1 MWVLT
6 QPGLVVRDGAS
17 RLLTMRV
24 WLRAAR
30 SDLTLRSGRRPRLE
44 GCAAQRVP
52 PYACNLAAASR
63 PSLALAGPSK
73 EGGRR
78 ESRMHD
84 RTRSLVCKI
93 EGRKHTSEYRY
104 AETFRPSLRNGLRLI
119 ARSPRCPGLI
129 ATVARGLTASEL
141 DPSVGRS
148 GPHAFA
154 VRFPRRSSSDLEAS
168 IATRT
173 QRP

>member
-1 MWVLT
+1 MRLLT

-17 RLLTMRV
+17 RLLTRRV
-24 WLRAAR
+24 WLRAAS
-30 SDLTLRSGRRPRLE
+30 SDLILRSGRRPRLE
-44 GCAAQRVP
+44 GCAAQKLP

-73 EGGRR
+73 GGRR

-93 EGRKHTSEYRY
+93 ESRKHTSEYRY
-104 AETFRPSLRNGLRLI
+104 AETFRPSLRNDLRLI

-129 ATVARGLTASEL
+129 ATVAC
-141 DPSVGRS
+141 
-148 GPHAFA
+148 
-154 VRFPRRSSSDLEAS
+154 
-168 IATRT
+168 
-173 QRP
+173 Q